1 MSMIK
6 TKFNEIKTTQA
17 SSLILE
23 INNNKLK
30 SFDILTRDKNVIRN
44 YSN

>member
-1 MSMIK
+1 MIK